1 MQAKLLNKAHTDIN
15 IIVGLCVGDDIIF
28 TSEFHAPVT
37 TLIVKDRYTGHNPA
51 VSLYVDYYYKGL
63 L

>member
-28 TSEFHAPVT
+28 TSESHAPVT
-37 TLIVKDRYTGHNPA
+37 TLI
-51 VSLYVDYYYKGL
+51 SWGL
-63 L
+63 IPRSSAAINKI